1 VILRS
6 HRLARVSAVA
16 LAAGLCSA
24 QAAAAAQ
31 EASAASAAPAASTAT
46 PATSNQPED
55 QSAPA
60 TGTSPSVNSAAGAD
74 IVITAQKRSESVQRV
89 PISVAAFSGET
100 LLKSNVLTVADLPKL
115 ASNFQTNKGVQST
128 YLRVAIRGIGAASNT
143 AIEPSVAIFVDGI
156 YVPRAGAIVSNLL
169 DMERIEVLRGPQG
182 TLFGRNASVGALSLV
197 TAVPKNETSARIT
210 GEAGTGNRYKL
221 DGYVNIPLSDHAAFR
236 VAALHQWFKGYWHNK
251 LDGKTYGGH
260 DDTQARASFRLDSG
274 PIEWIARADFTK
286 TTGNGM
292 ANLDFDAN
300 SVSAVQLARLKAG
313 LGGNLPDTNTNDN
326 VMNQFVTANLNDRQW
341 GLSSTLNWSIGDST
355 LKLIDSYRD
364 WKNDQLDGDVIFT
377 PAKITSR
384 TGVYD
389 SRSQN
394 HELQFI
400 SPKRQWL
407 DGHLDLVAGLYYFGE
422 TYGLEEHLH
431 MNAQYCN
438 VLVAPVGGPPTNRDK
453 CNAFLGTVGG
463 HDAANQFVDQSVHSY
478 AAYAQSD
485 IHLSD
490 EIYAT
495 LGGRYTKD
503 KKNGSYLETVSNP
516 FIVPF
521 RAPESV
527 TFPDLDQGRFTYRL
541 GLNYT
546 PTKDLLF
553 FSSYSTGYKSG
564 GYNSGG
570 GSPALTQ
577 VRVPGSN
584 PPRFISDPTRRVFG
598 PESVGDWEL
607 GAKTSW
613 LQHALTA
620 NLTFYRM
627 DISGYQDR
635 SFDGT
640 SFTVRNVGNLRQQG
654 FEFDGIA
661 RPIHNLALFA
671 SLAYLDSAFTNY
683 PNAAGL
689 PGCAPVGGAIP
700 ALCNALPNQGQFQDL
715 KGKPATFSPKWSGRV
730 GLDWTGDLGRSGL
743 SWDATT
749 NLSFFSKQY
758 VGLVTDANPQTI
770 QPGYAILGARVSLS
784 GRGDRWTV
792 ALFGDNLLDKQ
803 YSAGDLYQVLD
814 GPLGLRNGVFTG
826 STAIRPLHAEPRTV
840 GASLTFRY

>member
-1 VILRS
+1 MI
-6 HRLARVSAVA
+6 HRKHYACISVAALTVA
-16 LAAGLCSA
+16 LGAAP
-24 QAAAAAQ
+24 
-31 EASAASAAPAASTAT
+31 ASAAENAQPAGEQ
-46 PATSNQPED
+46 PAVPHPGSQDTTTQSE

-60 TGTSPSVNSAAGAD
+60 TGTAPTANNAGDSD
-74 IVITAQKRSESVQRV
+74 IVITAQKRAENVQRV

-100 LLKSNVLTVADLPKL
+100 LLKSNVLTVTDLPKL
-115 ASNFQTNKGVQST
+115 ATNFQTNKGVQST

-143 AIEPSVAIFVDGI
+143 AIEPSVAIFVDGV

-197 TAVPKNETSARIT
+197 SATPKNDLSARVT

-221 DGYVNIPLSDHAAFR
+221 DGYVNVPVSDHAAFR
-236 VAALHQWFKGYWHNK
+236 IAGLHQWFGGYWHND
-251 LDGKTYGGH
+251 LDGKRYGGH
-260 DDTQARASFRLDSG
+260 DDTQVRGSFRLDAG
-274 PIEWIARADFTK
+274 PIEWIARADYSK
-286 TTGNGM
+286 TTGDGI

-300 SVSAVQLARLKAG
+300 SVSEAALAQLKLR
-313 LGGNLPDTNTNDN
+313 LGGALPDTNVNDN
-326 VMNQFVTANLNDRQW
+326 VMNQFVTGDLTDKQW
-341 GLSSTLNWSIGDST
+341 GVSSTLSWAIGDST
-355 LKLIDSYRD
+355 LRLIDSYRD

-377 PAKITSR
+377 PAKIASR

-389 SRSQN
+389 SKSQD

-407 DGHLDLVAGLYYFGE
+407 GGHLDLVAGLYYLSE
-422 TYGLEEHLH
+422 KYGLEEHLH

-438 VLVAPVGGPPTNRDK
+438 ALVSPVPNPPNPRAL
-453 CNAFLGTVGG
+453 CNAFLASNGG
-463 HDAANQFVDQSVHSY
+463 HDAANQFVDQTVHSY

-485 IHLSD
+485 LHLND
-490 EIYAT
+490 QIFAT
-495 LGGRYTKD
+495 VGGRYTKD
-503 KKNGSYLETVSNP
+503 KKHGDYLETVTNP

-521 RAPESV
+521 RAPEAV
-527 TFPDLDQGRFTYRL
+527 TFPDVDQGRFTYRL

-553 FSSYSTGYKSG
+553 FGSYSTGYKSG

-570 GSPALTQ
+570 GSPALTL
-577 VRVPGSN
+577 VPDPAHPGK
-584 PPRFISDPTRRVFG
+584 FISDPTRRVFD
-598 PESVGDWEL
+598 EETVGDWEL

-613 LQHALTA
+613 RQHALTA
-620 NLTFYRM
+620 NITFYRM

-661 RPIHNLALFA
+661 RPVHNLGLFA
-671 SLAYLDSAFTNY
+671 SVAYLDSAFTNY
-683 PNAAGL
+683 PNAAGP
-689 PGCAPVGGAIP
+689 PGCAKIGGVVP
-700 ALCNALPNQGQFQDL
+700 LPCQTLPFQGQAQDL
-715 KGKPATFSPKWSGRV
+715 KGKPATFSPKWTGRV
-730 GLDWTGDLGRSGL
+730 GFDWSGNLGWKGL
-743 SWDATT
+743 TWDATS

-758 VGLVTDANPQTI
+758 VGIVTDANPQTI
-770 QPGYAILGARVSLS
+770 QPGYALLGARLSLN
-784 GRGDRWTV
+784 GAGDRWTL

-803 YSAGDLYQVLD
+803 YSAGDLYQVLA
-814 GPLGLRNGVFTG
+814 GPLGLQNTLFTG
-826 STAIRPLHAEPRTV
+826 SIAVRPIHAEPRTV
-840 GASLTFRY
+840 GASLTVRY